1 MMTFNEMCD
10 ALVSIVSRRQ
20 VTRTR
25 TPLTSYHNV
34 SKMRN
39 QPCSC
44 GSGLKFKKCSCGRQA
59 RAEQIRGMS
68 R

>member
-1 MMTFNEMCD
+1 M
-10 ALVSIVSRRQ
+10 RRKPE
-20 VTRTR
+20 
-25 TPLTSYHNV
+25 PLPSYHNV

-44 GSGLKFKKCSCGRQA
+44 GYGKKFKHCDCGRQA
-59 RAEQIRGMS
+59 RAEQIRATS

>member
-1 MMTFNEMCD
+1 MDINNMCD
-10 ALVSIVSRRQ
+10 ALVGI
-20 VTRTR
+20 VTRKQAR
-25 TPLTSYHNV
+25 RVQGPITSYHNV

-44 GSGLKFKKCSCGRQA
+44 GSGKKFKHCDCGRQA